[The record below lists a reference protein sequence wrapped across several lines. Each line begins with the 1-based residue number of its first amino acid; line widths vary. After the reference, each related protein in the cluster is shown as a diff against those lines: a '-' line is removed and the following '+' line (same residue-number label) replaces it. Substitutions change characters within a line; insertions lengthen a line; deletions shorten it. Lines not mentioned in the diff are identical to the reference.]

1 MAGQESLMNAQAVS
15 RAAAAAAASKS
26 EATKAATEKI
36 LGLKRPTTATK
47 MTYTSSAK
55 DGSGQ
60 ARATNAQ
67 GREVHGQTTAG
78 SGEPQMNRAQRRA
91 AKKKK

>member
-1 MAGQESLMNAQAVS
+1 ME
-15 RAAAAAAASKS
+15 RKEPPTAAAAAVAAAKS

-36 LGLKRPTTATK
+36 LGLKRPSAAAK

-55 DGSGQ
+55 DGSGD

-67 GREVHGQTTAG
+67 GREVSGQTTAG
-78 SGEPQMNRAQRRA
+78 SQAPQMNRAQRRA
-91 AKKKK
+91 AKSASKVIAH